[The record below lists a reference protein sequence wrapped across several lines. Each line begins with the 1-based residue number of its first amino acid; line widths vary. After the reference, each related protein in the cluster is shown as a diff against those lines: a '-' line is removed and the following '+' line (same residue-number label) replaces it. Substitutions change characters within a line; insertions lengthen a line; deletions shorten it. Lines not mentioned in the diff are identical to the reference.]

1 MLKINIVRGAKD
13 LDDPDRVVKQIY
25 FQEAKRSLNGDILI
39 FDHDL
44 IDIVVSK
51 EKSKVSVFPKD
62 IISEEV
68 TIVQEKMLKNLAK
81 LGIIDRSSIRSGSVH
96 SSLEGD
102 IHKSVEESI
111 SSVQVALLEIFN
123 FLQEDEPNMLSRKQ
137 FKNKLQDFFLDPT
150 EEDST
155 ELGEVPHDEKK
166 GSLDHQVRPYG
177 YQYMYS
183 IMREMTER

>member
-1 MLKINIVRGAKD
+1 MLKINIVKGAKD
-13 LDDPDRVVKQIY
+13 LDAPDRVIKQIY

-51 EKSKVSVFPKD
+51 EKSKISVFPKD
-62 IISEEV
+62 TITEEV
-68 TIVQEKMLKNLAK
+68 TLVQEKVLETLAK
-81 LGIIDRSSIRSGSVH
+81 LGVVERSSIRSGSVH

-102 IHKSVEESI
+102 IQNSSEESV
-111 SSVQVALLEIFN
+111 SSIQVTLLEIFN

-137 FKNKLQDFFLDPT
+137 FKNKLQDFFLDPA

-183 IMREMTER
+183 IMREITER